1 MDMNKYGYVEVR
13 KLYADNLRS
22 LCISKNWYTRGNVSE
37 YENLFSMCDK
47 ENITTDDIVEIATDI
62 MSHSYDPERPF
73 TSYAF
78 EVARI
83 CTTFIE
89 EI

>member
-1 MDMNKYGYVEVR
+1 MNKYGYKEVR
-13 KLYADNLRS
+13 KLYDDNLRS
-22 LCISKNWYTRGNVSE
+22 LCISKNWYTRGNCEE
-37 YENLFSMCDK
+37 YQNLMSMCNK

-62 MSHSYDPERPF
+62 MSHSNDPERPF